1 MSYFKQLLLIAC
13 LAMPFIAAAQYD
25 DVQRVTFTFSTNKKT
40 GKTDIAA
47 ASKTAAKAAMLDRT
61 PYYELTSYYDGPGEY
76 DANIKDAE
84 TRLEAVLT
92 FLATQGLD
100 KASVIASTADEN
112 SAFAKN
118 TSVTAAQRG
127 KHVELAGYR
136 ELVADMKTYETKPS
150 MLMLKD
156 GKKDTSLV
164 GKNGVTV
171 NIAAGTI
178 FAEPAKPVRIVIKD
192 LSSRFDMMMNNQTTR
207 NDDKVLEAASLVF
220 VTCDQG
226 GKPAS
231 LAKPLTYQIPN
242 AVTGANYFKG
252 SKGKDGDQNWS
263 VYKPGEAPAAGA
275 SSAPAPKTSA
285 NRNADGPRP
294 TASATSAPA
303 AAAAPEKPVVVSPS
317 NGGLKYEAVS
327 TGWQIVGAPINEAAA
342 KTRITVASADKGE
355 FKVVFKNKR
364 AVMKMRYDKD
374 GGLFCNNLPEGEPI
388 YIFGTAFKDGKNMIS
403 LTETTV
409 KTDQISVSFE
419 LATPDKMAK
428 LESLFK

>member
-1 MSYFKQLLLIAC
+1 MLNLKQLFVAAC
-13 LAMPFIAAAQYD
+13 LALPFIAAAQD
-25 DVQRVTFTFSTNKKT
+25 DVQRVTFTFATNKKT

-76 DANIKDAE
+76 DANLKEAE
-84 TRLEAVLT
+84 TRLETVLT
-92 FLATQGLD
+92 YLATQGLD
-100 KASVIASTADEN
+100 KGSVIASTADEN

-118 TSVTAAQRG
+118 RSVTAAQKG

-136 ELVADMKTYETKPS
+136 ELVTDMKQYEVKPT

-156 GKKDTSLV
+156 GKQDTSLV
-164 GKNGVTV
+164 GKNGVIIKV
-171 NIAAGTI
+171 AAGTVS
-178 FAEPAKPVRIVIKD
+178 AEPAKPVRIIIKD
-192 LSSRFDMMMNNQTTR
+192 LSSRFDMMMNNQSTR
-207 NDDKVLEAASLVF
+207 NDDKVLDAASLVF

-226 GKPAS
+226 GKPAP
-231 LAKPLTYQIPN
+231 LAKPLGYQLPN
-242 AVTGANYFKG
+242 NVSGAAYFKG
-252 SKGKDGDQNWS
+252 GKGKDGDQNWA

-275 SSAPAPKTSA
+275 ASAPAPKSSA

-294 TASATSAPA
+294 AGGGSSAPA
-303 AAAAPEKPVVVSPS
+303 APSAPEKPVVIAPN
-317 NGGLKYEAVS
+317 NGGLKYETVT
-327 TGWQIVGAPINEAAA
+327 TGWQMVGAPIAEAAA
-342 KTRITVASADKGE
+342 KTRITVSSVDKGE

-364 AVMKMRYDKD
+364 AVVKMRYDKD
-374 GGLFCNNLPEGEPI
+374 GNLYCNNLPEGEAI

-409 KTDQISVSFE
+409 KTDPIAVSFE
-419 LATPDKMAK
+419 LATADKIAK

>member
-1 MSYFKQLLLIAC
+1 MQYLKPLFIAAC
-13 LAMPFIAAAQYD
+13 LAMSFIVAAQD
-25 DVQRVTFTFSTNKKT
+25 DVQRVTFTFATNKKT

-47 ASKTAAKAAMLDRT
+47 AAKTAAKAAMLDRT

-84 TRLEAVLT
+84 TRLETVMAY
-92 FLATQGLD
+92 LATQGLD
-100 KASVIASTADEN
+100 KGSVIVSTADEN

-118 TSVTAAQRG
+118 TMVTAAQRG

-136 ELVADMKTYETKPS
+136 ELVPDMKVYETKPT
-150 MLMLKD
+150 MLMLKS
-156 GKKDTSLV
+156 GKEDTSVV
-164 GKNGVTV
+164 GKNGVIV
-171 NIAAGTI
+171 KVAAGTI
-178 FAEPAKPVRIVIKD
+178 NAEPTKPVRIVIKD
-192 LSSRFDMMMNNQTTR
+192 LTSRFDMMMNNQTTR

-231 LAKPLTYQIPN
+231 LAKPLVYQIPN
-242 AVTGANYFKG
+242 NVAAAGYFKG

-263 VYKPGEAPAAGA
+263 VYKPGDAPAAGSA
-275 SSAPAPKTSA
+275 SAPAPKSSA
-285 NRNADGPRP
+285 NRNADGPRA
-294 TASATSAPA
+294 TATA
-303 AAAAPEKPVVVSPS
+303 AATPGAPAAPEKPVVVSPS
-317 NGGLKYEAVS
+317 NGGLRYETVT
-327 TGWQIVGAPINEAAA
+327 TGWQIVGAPIAEAAA
-342 KTRITVASADKGE
+342 KTRITVSSLDKGE

-409 KTDQISVSFE
+409 KTDQITVSFE